1 MPIRSALQRRMTT
14 FDRPAYAKCQMR
26 LPICECFPVP
36 DKMYIEPFEA
46 QLQPCEPGQ
55 YWNVYCHQ
63 QARFRRRHRG
73 AASPHFE
80 HWPTRSSRSRLCSEV
95 LGFQEAYSRST
106 FEIKASRGSSS
117 NKIFWR
123 TPAVFIMI
131 LEWQTAY
138 QYIC

>member
-1 MPIRSALQRRMTT
+1 
-14 FDRPAYAKCQMR
+14 
-26 LPICECFPVP
+26 
-36 DKMYIEPFEA
+36 MYIEPFEA

-55 YWNVYCHQ
+55 YWMFTAINRLGFGDDTEVH
-63 QARFRRRHRG
+63 HRLT
-73 AASPHFE
+73 FE
-80 HWPTRSSRSRLCSEV
+80 HWPTRLSRSRLCSEV